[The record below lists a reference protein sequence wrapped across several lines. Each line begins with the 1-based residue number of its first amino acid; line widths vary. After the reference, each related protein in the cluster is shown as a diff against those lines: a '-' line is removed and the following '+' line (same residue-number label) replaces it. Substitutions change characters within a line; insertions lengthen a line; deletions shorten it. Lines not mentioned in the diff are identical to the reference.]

1 MNTVIIRKVTLG
13 TTFQPVAAERTVGVF
28 TIRSAGNAVILLSD
42 DGITEVALSKSQQF
56 TLNGVD
62 LATIQAK
69 GAAGDTLVVIG
80 ATRTA

>member
-13 TTFQPVAAERTVGVF
+13 TTFQSIAAARTVGVF
-28 TIRSAGNAVILLSD
+28 AIRSAGNAVILLSD
-42 DGITEVALSKSQQF
+42 DGITEVLLSKNQQF